1 MIWRNTLLVTA
12 LIVFGL
18 TPAWAQNP
26 FSGNKVD
33 TTTVPEIQIPTFEY
47 MSINGPE
54 PERVSDP
61 LASATPEARKAHD
74 TIDQIIAQLE
84 TYLKS
89 GDYKRSSEAVAY
101 LDKLTKDTKSGK
113 TVKPGLLS
121 QMTKGGVVS
130 TRVDEIRG
138 RIASLKNQLY
148 SECSA
153 KMIAAGRQF
162 EGYSSKTGPGGGDVA
177 CAWLMT
183 KVLRAAGM
191 VPAGWEEL
199 GALNLTRRLMK
210 EFGWAKVPSTG
221 NPDSG
226 KTQTSLMKPGDVIFW
241 SPSDHVGVYLGN
253 GMCMSNSSSR
263 HLGAIHPVAGYYDGW
278 IPRYVVR
285 PPGA

>member
-1 MIWRNTLLVTA
+1 MMWRKSLVVSA
-12 LIVFGL
+12 LIVFCL
-18 TPAWAQNP
+18 APAWAQNP
-26 FSGNKVD
+26 FTGKNVE
-33 TTTVPEIQIPTFEY
+33 TTTVPEIQIPTFEFMNDY
-47 MSINGPE
+47 GPE
-54 PERVSDP
+54 PDQAADP

-74 TIDQIIAQLE
+74 TIEQILVQLE

-101 LDKLTKDTKSGK
+101 LDKLNKDTKSGK
-113 TVKPGLLS
+113 TLKPGLLS

-130 TRVDEIRG
+130 GRIDEIRG

-153 KMIAAGRQF
+153 KMVAAGRQF
-162 EGYSSKTGPGGGDVA
+162 EGYSSKSGPGGGNVA
-177 CAWLMT
+177 CAWLMS

-191 VPAGWEEL
+191 VPPGWEEL
-199 GALNLTRRLMK
+199 GALNLTRRLTK

-226 KTQTSLMKPGDVIFW
+226 TTKTSLMKPGDVIFW

-253 GMCMSNSSSR
+253 GMCMSNSSSKS
-263 HLGAIHPVAGYYDGW
+263 HGAIHPVAGYYDGW

>member
-1 MIWRNTLLVTA
+1 MMWRKSLMVTA
-12 LIVFGL
+12 LIVFGF

-26 FSGNKVD
+26 FTGNKVD
-33 TTTVPEIQIPTFEY
+33 TTAVSDVQIPTFEQV
-47 MSINGPE
+47 NDFGPE
-54 PERVSDP
+54 PSVPADP

-74 TIDQIIAQLE
+74 TIEQILAQLE
-84 TYLKS
+84 TYLKN

-101 LDKLTKDTKSGK
+101 LDKLAKDVKSGK

-121 QMTKGGVVS
+121 QMTKGGIVS
-130 TRVDEIRG
+130 GRVNEIRG

-153 KMIAAGRQF
+153 KMVAAGREF
-162 EGYSSKTGPGGGDVA
+162 EGYSSKSGPGGGNVA

-226 KTQTSLMKPGDVIFW
+226 KIQTALMKPGDVIFW

-253 GMCMSNSSSR
+253 GMCMSNSSSK
-263 HLGAIHPVAGYYDGW
+263 HYGAIHPVAGYYDGW